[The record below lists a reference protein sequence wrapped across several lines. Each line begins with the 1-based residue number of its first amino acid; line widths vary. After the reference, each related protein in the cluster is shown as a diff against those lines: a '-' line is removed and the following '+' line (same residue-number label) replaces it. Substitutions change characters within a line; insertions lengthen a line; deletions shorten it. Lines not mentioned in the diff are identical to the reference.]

1 MNGEINVIPLIIL
14 IVYMVIVMAI
24 GIWSR
29 SQMKK
34 GTAREYLTGD
44 GKVGFW
50 VNGVAIFAAFATGG
64 TMLGNMGLSYAQGWG
79 YLAAYNAGVT
89 VGYLITTFFL
99 AKTLRNLN
107 VNTVPELLK
116 VRFPS
121 KLLNLLVPLV
131 VMGTLTAYLV
141 AQMKVGGILGERLL
155 GVPYWVS
162 LVVVGVVYIFYTFW
176 GGMKAVTL
184 TDFMQGLIMISV
196 VVVAGFTAMFA
207 MDGGPGE
214 IYEAAQA
221 LMPAWTSDEVLPI
234 PAYIGGFLV
243 WATVIAILP
252 HTVMRVFAA
261 KDERTGRASLTLGLG
276 LYVVTGILTTIFV
289 VAGTIVLNDGGQLP
303 DNDAAFLLFLEE
315 TLPIWFVG
323 IAYAGIFAAVM
334 SSVSAMLLGLAAAF
348 AYDFVGTIKPDIEEH
363 TQRKIISIS
372 VLVFGVLTLL
382 LAFNPPEFLTLLYTA
397 AMGLLASCLFWPAV
411 LGIWWRRANSA
422 GALAGVI
429 GGGFTYL
436 FLLWGPIEQWFG
448 YKMASLEQILYSLPV
463 SLLCVVIG
471 SLVTKPPTSAE
482 VRRVAIAHER
492 EYEEI
497 DAH

>member
-1 MNGEINVIPLIIL
+1 MAEINTVPLIIL
-14 IVYMVIVMAI
+14 VIYMLIVVGI

-29 SQMKK
+29 RSMKK

-44 GKVGFW
+44 GKAGFW
-50 VNGVAIFAAFATGG
+50 VNGFAIFAAFATGG

-89 VGYLITTFFL
+89 VGYMITTFFL
-99 AKTLRNLN
+99 AKTLRNMN

-116 VRFPS
+116 VRFPG
-121 KLLNLLVPLV
+121 KALNLLVPLV

-162 LVVVGVVYIFYTFW
+162 LLVVGCVYIFYTFW

-207 MDGGPGE
+207 IDGGPTA
-214 IYEAAQA
+214 IYQHAQTLLPEWSAEGA
-221 LMPAWTSDEVLPI
+221 LPV

-243 WATVIAILP
+243 WATVVAVLP

-276 LYVVTGILTTIFV
+276 LYVITGILTTIFV
-289 VAGTIVLNDGGQLP
+289 VAATIVLNNGEALP

-315 TLPIWFVG
+315 TMPVWFVG

-348 AYDFVGTIKPDIEEH
+348 AYDFIGAIKPDIEPR
-363 TQRKIISIS
+363 QQKRIISIS

-397 AMGLLASCLFWPAV
+397 AMGLLASCLFWPTV
-411 LGIWWRRANSA
+411 LGLWWKRSNTP
-422 GALAGVI
+422 GALAAVI

-448 YKMASLEQILYSLPV
+448 YKMASLEQIIYSLPV
-463 SLLCVVIG
+463 SLICMVV
-471 SLVTKPPTSAE
+471 VTLLTAPPTRE
-482 VRRVAIAHER
+482 DVRRVAVAHER

-497 DAH
+497 SG